1 MPLNEYKR
9 KRDFTKSPEPM
20 GKIAKP
26 SSGLMYVIQK
36 HSASRLHY
44 DLRLELDGVLKSWAL
59 PRGPS
64 FDPSQ
69 KRLAVSVEDHPIAYA
84 DFEGV
89 IPDGEYGAGQ
99 VIVWDRGTYEP
110 DSDGIPLNL
119 DKEAAQARVRTKLE
133 AGKMSFTLHGEKL
146 KGSWALVRI
155 AKDPKN
161 WLLLKHRDGFETAED
176 EVLSREAS
184 VISGRTIEDLK
195 SQVIPDSKVASP
207 SKEDV
212 GRVPGARA
220 SVMPEHVSPMLSEL
234 KLKPFSGEEWIFEP
248 KLDGFRALSYIEG
261 GNIILRSRND
271 NDMTQHFP
279 AVVSDLKNLK
289 GDAVLD
295 GEIVAVDDDGK
306 PCFQCLQQHVGLPH
320 EHTGK
325 PFTTVYYVFDILY
338 YAGFTLMGVSWEQR
352 NRLLGKVLVPGEH
365 LKLVEHF
372 EGDGAQIFKAAVEA
386 GMEGIVAKK
395 KKSLYEAGKRTGSWQ
410 KVKATLSDEFVIGG
424 FAAGAGKRAGTFA
437 SLLLGYFEGKKLVY
451 VGSVGT
457 GFDNSLL
464 GSIQKKLAVLV
475 TDRSPFSG
483 EITGVPRVTWV
494 KPKLVAEVKFA
505 ERTPAG
511 SLRHP
516 VFLRL
521 RDDKPASDV
530 SAMEVIEPP
539 TPPSEKPA
547 ELSKSTRQIL
557 EALGSRDDEIHISA
571 GGRQISLTGLDKVFW
586 PKYGTNRPLTK
597 RDYITYLTEISDF
610 ILPHAK
616 DRPLTL
622 TRYPNGINGEKF
634 YQKHWESQLP
644 EFVETVSI
652 YSSEN
657 DAFQDYLMCNNLAT
671 LLWLGQLADLE
682 VHTWYSRA
690 AERPDRP
697 DLSSYQG
704 ASEHL
709 GDYLAGIPDFLI
721 FDIDPYIYSGTE
733 TAGGEPELNSQAF
746 KATVEAAF
754 WVKEA
759 LESLALVPYVK
770 TSGKTGLHIFA
781 PIKRKYDYDTTR
793 RAAAAISRHVESKHP
808 EKLTTEWAVAKRRGK
823 IFLDFNQNTR
833 GKTVASVYS
842 ARPTPWAGVS
852 LPFRWEELDRI
863 YPGDFNISNTPNR
876 LAQTGDIWG
885 DIMKNKRE
893 LGGITDD
900 LKPRVE

>member
-9 KRDFTKSPEPM
+9 KRDFTKSPEPP
-20 GKIAKP
+20 GKIVNP
-26 SSGLMYVIQK
+26 SAELMFVVQK

-59 PRGPS
+59 PHGPS

-69 KRLAVSVEDHPIAYA
+69 KRLAVMVEDHPIDYGG
-84 DFEGV
+84 FEGV
-89 IPDGEYGAGQ
+89 IPEGEYGAGQ

-119 DKEAAQARVRTKLE
+119 DREAAQARVRSKLE

-146 KGSWALVRI
+146 KGSWALVTM

-176 EVLSREAS
+176 EVLSKEDS

-195 SQVIPDSKVASP
+195 SQAIPESKAARP
-207 SKEDV
+207 PKAEV
-212 GRVPGARA
+212 GRLAGAKLSAMPGHIA
-220 SVMPEHVSPMLSEL
+220 PMLSEL
-234 KLKPFSGEEWIFEP
+234 KPKPFSGEGWIFEP
-248 KLDGFRALSYIEG
+248 KLDGFRTLAYIEHG
-261 GNIILRSRND
+261 SILLRSRND
-271 NDMTQHFP
+271 NDMTEHFP

-289 GDAVLD
+289 GDLVTD
-295 GEIVAVDDDGK
+295 GEIVAVDDAGK

-325 PFTTVYYVFDILY
+325 QFTTVYYVFDILY
-338 YAGFTLMGVSWEQR
+338 YDGFNLMGVPWERR
-352 NRLLGKVLVPGEH
+352 NRLLGEVLVPGSH

-372 EGDGAQIFKAAVEA
+372 EGDGEQIFKAAVET

-395 KKSLYEAGKRTGSWQ
+395 KQSLYEAGKRTGSWQ
-410 KVKATLSDEFVIGG
+410 KVKSTLSDEFVIGG
-424 FAAGAGKRAGTFA
+424 FAAGAGKRSGTFA
-437 SLLLGYFEGKKLVY
+437 SLLLGYFDGKKLVY

-464 GSIQKKLAVLV
+464 ESIQKKLTALISNK
-475 TDRSPFSG
+475 SPFSD
-483 EITGVPRVTWV
+483 EIKDVRGVTWV
-494 KPKLVAEVKFA
+494 KPKLVAEVRFA
-505 ERTPAG
+505 ERTPG
-511 SLRHP
+511 GFLRHP

-521 RDDKPASDV
+521 RDDKPASGIH
-530 SAMEVIEPP
+530 AGEVVEPP
-539 TPPSEKPA
+539 SIPPGGA
-547 ELSKSTRQIL
+547 VELSKSTRQIL
-557 EALGSRDDEIHISA
+557 EALGSRDDGIHISA
-571 GGRQISLTGLDKVFW
+571 GGHQISLTGLDKVFW
-586 PKYGTNRPLTK
+586 PKYGKNRPLTK
-597 RDYITYLTEISDF
+597 RDYITYLSEIADF

-682 VHTWYSRA
+682 IHTWYSRA

-697 DLSSYQG
+697 DLSSYG
-704 ASEHL
+704 GPPGHL

-721 FDIDPYIYSGTE
+721 FDIDPYIYSGGE
-733 TAGGEPELNSQAF
+733 TAGGEPELNREAF

-759 LESLALVPYVK
+759 LESLNLVPYAK
-770 TSGKTGLHIFA
+770 TSGKTGLHLFV
-781 PIKRKYDYDTTR
+781 PIKRKYDYDATR
-793 RAAAAISRHVESKHP
+793 QAAATISRHVESQHP

-852 LPFRWEELDRI
+852 LPFRWEELDKI
-863 YPGDFNISNTPNR
+863 YPEDFNLSNAPAR
-876 LAQTGDIWG
+876 LAQTGDIWE
-885 DIMKNKRE
+885 DIMKSKRE
-893 LGGITDD
+893 LGGI
-900 LKPRVE
+900 VGE